1 MTLRSPETAMV
12 SGLLLFCPHGRGS
25 WVSNTFLTPAGQQG
39 GHFIGNGLL
48 ARYIQVAVDVGRHLD
63 ITVAQPLLHVLEGEA
78 VTQQETG
85 AAMAQFVKAN
95 TGQSVLLEQA
105 GKMMGDIVRR
115 ERTPIRPFEYIRVFL
130 IRLSK

>member
-1 MTLRSPETAMV
+1 MRSPETAMV

-25 WVSNTFLTPAGQQG
+25 WVSNTFLTPARQQG

-85 AAMAQFVKAN
+85 AAMAQFVK
-95 TGQSVLLEQA
+95 LH
-105 GKMMGDIVRR
+105 
-115 ERTPIRPFEYIRVFL
+115 F
-130 IRLSK
+130 

>member
-1 MTLRSPETAMV
+1 MV

-25 WVSNTFLTPAGQQG
+25 WVSNTFLTPARQQG

-85 AAMAQFVKAN
+85 AAMPLRYNNDKRKKPLFSRGSRVCRHLFNSFSKLKSDEKN
-95 TGQSVLLEQA
+95 I
-105 GKMMGDIVRR
+105 KKRR
-115 ERTPIRPFEYIRVFL
+115 LFH
-130 IRLSK
+130 

>member
-1 MTLRSPETAMV
+1 MV

-25 WVSNTFLTPAGQQG
+25 WVSNTFLTSAGQQG

-85 AAMAQFVKAN
+85 AAMPLRYNYDKPEKPRISRAFGYLARFFILFQTEK
-95 TGQSVLLEQA
+95 SS
-105 GKMMGDIVRR
+105 R
-115 ERTPIRPFEYIRVFL
+115 EVVI
-130 IRLSK
+130 S